1 MYLYVFIDI
10 GKNKWQFAFTQQGKE
25 EEKNEVEIV
34 LYLWPKLQ
42 SAVPFGITIADRD

>member
-1 MYLYVFIDI
+1 MYLHVFIDI